1 MNRATS
7 RHWTEEQARQIL
19 SEAEREG
26 RSITELARELRVS
39 AQKLYWW
46 RRRLR
51 EDERAS
57 EPRFMEV
64 KVATQAQAKPFGVQT
79 RSGHTIAVWPG
90 FDASELRRLLAAVE
104 GTEC

>member
-1 MNRATS
+1 MNRATN
-7 RHWTEEQARQIL
+7 RHWTEEQARQVL

-51 EDERAS
+51 VDERAT

-64 KVATQAQAKPFGVQT
+64 KVATQAQTKPFGLQT
-79 RSGHTIAVWPG
+79 RSGRTIVVWPG
-90 FDASELRRLLAAVE
+90 FDASELRRLLTAVE
-104 GTEC
+104 DLEC

>member
-1 MNRATS
+1 MNKATNQ
-7 RHWTEEQARQIL
+7 HWTEEQARQVL

-51 EDERAS
+51 GDRGAT
-57 EPRFMEV
+57 EPRFIEV
-64 KVATQAQAKPFGVQT
+64 KVATQGPAKPFGLQT
-79 RSGHTIAVWPG
+79 RGGRTIAVWPG
-90 FDASELRRLLAAVE
+90 FDAGELQRLLAAVE
-104 GTEC
+104 ELEC

>member
-1 MNRATS
+1 M
-7 RHWTEEQARQIL
+7 
-19 SEAEREG
+19 
-26 RSITELARELRVS
+26 TELARELRVS

-51 EDERAS
+51 EDARAS

-64 KVATQAQAKPFGVQT
+64 KVATPAQAKPFGVQT
-79 RSGHTIAVWPG
+79 RGGQTIAVWPG

-104 GTEC
+104 ALEC

>member
-1 MNRATS
+1 MNRAS
-7 RHWTEEQARQIL
+7 NRHWTEEEARQVL

-39 AQKLYWW
+39 PQKLYWW
-46 RRRLR
+46 RRRLH
-51 EDERAS
+51 EDEKAR

-104 GTEC
+104 DMEC